1 MNVTICND
9 KKLKACL
16 AVSISLQHNR
26 IIIKKKKQ
34 RLRWYEIIV
43 QLPLSYNYAVV
54 LESQKHSTSPY
65 SNDRLTNVIFRPN
78 VMYF

>member
-1 MNVTICND
+1 MNVTVCND

-26 IIIKKKKQ
+26 ILIKKKQ

-43 QLPLSYNYAVV
+43 QLPLLYNYTVV

-78 VMYF
+78 VMNF

>member
-1 MNVTICND
+1 MNVTVCND

-16 AVSISLQHNR
+16 AVSISLRHNR
-26 IIIKKKKQ
+26 IIIKKKQ
-34 RLRWYEIIV
+34 RLCWYEIIA
-43 QLPLSYNYAVV
+43 QLPLLYNYAVV

-78 VMYF
+78 VMNF

>member
-1 MNVTICND
+1 MNVTVCND

-16 AVSISLQHNR
+16 AVSISLQHNC
-26 IIIKKKKQ
+26 IIIKKNKDYAGMKL
-34 RLRWYEIIV
+34 LRICHN
-43 QLPLSYNYAVV
+43 LHNYAVV

-65 SNDRLTNVIFRPN
+65 SNDRLTKVIFRPN

>member
-1 MNVTICND
+1 MNVTVCND

-26 IIIKKKKQ
+26 IIIKKKQ
-34 RLRWYEIIV
+34 RLRWYEIIA
-43 QLPLSYNYAVV
+43 QLPLLHNYAVV